1 MKLILGIGN
10 YGDEYQDTRHNSGY
24 QAIDIIADDFQ
35 INIIKKDF
43 KSIYGKGKIYNEDVI
58 LLKPLTYVN
67 NSGEALIDCMHFY
80 KISKEDI
87 IVLVDDMDTLPGDVR
102 LKKKGSS
109 AGHNGLKN
117 IIKLLGTDE
126 FFRVKIGIGRPEH
139 SNNPNRIPDYVLSR
153 PYDKDV
159 YQAWKYGIKKAAEA
173 TEYILKETFE
183 KAMTKYN
190 AEEYHLEKKET
201 PLFKINVTK

>member
-24 QAIDIIADDFQ
+24 QAIDLIAKDFS
-35 INIIKKDF
+35 IDIRKKDF
-43 KSIYGKGKIYNEDVI
+43 KSVYGKGKIYSEDVL

-67 NSGEALIDCMHFY
+67 LSGEALIAAKNFY
-80 KISKEDI
+80 KIPVEDI
-87 IVLVDDMDTLPGDVR
+87 LILVDDMDTAPGDVR

-117 IIKLLGTDE
+117 IIQHLGTEE
-126 FFRVKIGIGRPEH
+126 FNRVKIGIGRPEK
-139 SNNPNRIPDYVLSR
+139 SSNPNRIPDFVLSA
-153 PYDKDV
+153 PYDMDI
-159 YQAWKYGIKKAAEA
+159 YDAWKDGIKSAAEA
-173 TEYILKETFE
+173 VEYSLQYGFE

-190 AEEYHLEKKET
+190 AIEYKPKTTLQVKMD
-201 PLFKINVTK
+201 FKR